1 MARKTKSTA
10 RQALI
15 LAFAAGT
22 LTGAAGMLTLRRA
35 RQDGDFSRGADA
47 AQLDES
53 IAPPLGGRFDASP
66 QAPVS
71 ARAAQHG

>member
-1 MARKTKSTA
+1 MARKRKSTA

-35 RQDGDFSRGADA
+35 RQEGDLPRGVDA
-47 AQLDES
+47 GQLDES

-66 QAPVS
+66 QGSVS

>member
-1 MARKTKSTA
+1 MARKKKSTA

-15 LAFAAGT
+15 LAFTAGT

-35 RQDGDFSRGADA
+35 RQDRDFARGDVAG
-47 AQLDES
+47 QLGES

-66 QAPVS
+66 QGPVS
-71 ARAAQHG
+71 APAAQHS

>member
-1 MARKTKSTA
+1 MARKKKSTA

-22 LTGAAGMLTLRRA
+22 VAGAAGMLTLRRA
-35 RQDGDFSRGADA
+35 RQDGDFARGDVAG
-47 AQLDES
+47 QLDES

-66 QAPVS
+66 QGPVS

>member
-1 MARKTKSTA
+1 MARKRKSTA

-35 RQDGDFSRGADA
+35 RQDGDFTRGDVAG
-47 AQLDES
+47 QLDES

-66 QAPVS
+66 QGPVS
-71 ARAAQHG
+71 TPAAQHG